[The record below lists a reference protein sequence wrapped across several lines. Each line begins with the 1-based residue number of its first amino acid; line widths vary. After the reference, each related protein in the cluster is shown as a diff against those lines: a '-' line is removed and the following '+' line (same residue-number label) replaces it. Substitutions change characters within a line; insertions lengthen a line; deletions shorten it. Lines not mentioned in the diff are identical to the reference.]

1 MIVSKFDFFYD
12 RKFYILF
19 FILIEIV
26 GYLIVDNF
34 NNTQINFNLES
45 LFNKIVLLTIVYPV
59 IGTFCFYIIF
69 LFTFISIRLIN
80 KLIKKNSLIN
90 YITKI

>member
-19 FILIEIV
+19 IILIEII
-26 GYLIVDNF
+26 GYLVVDNL

-45 LFNKIVLLTIVYPV
+45 LFNKLVLLTIVYPV
-59 IGTFCFYIIF
+59 VGTFCFYVLF
-69 LFTFISIRLIN
+69 LLTFISIRLFN
-80 KLIKKNSLIN
+80 KLTKK
-90 YITKI
+90 